1 MKTTTYIC
9 DKCKKSVGEDELVP
23 LSISAY
29 FIQVQNTYKTTTKA
43 DRDICKSCLR
53 EKGLLV
59 EADAET
65 LKERTGRNEKTLE
78 DKMLEILEELG
89 VAFLE

>member
-9 DKCKKSVGEDELVP
+9 DKCQKTVEKEELVP
-23 LSISAY
+23 LEICGAIITELNPYIHTTVIS
-29 FIQVQNTYKTTTKA
+29 K
-43 DRDICKSCLR
+43 DICKTCLT
-53 EKGLLV
+53 EKGLLIKYNH
-59 EADAET
+59 ET
-65 LKERTGRNEKTLE
+65 YKEDRKHNEKTLE